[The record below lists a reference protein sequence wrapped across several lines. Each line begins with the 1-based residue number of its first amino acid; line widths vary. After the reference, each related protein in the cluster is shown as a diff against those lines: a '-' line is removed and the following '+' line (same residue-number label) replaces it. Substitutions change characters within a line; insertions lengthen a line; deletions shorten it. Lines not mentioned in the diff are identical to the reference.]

1 MTVATHKTKKAG
13 RPVQD
18 NKKDVRAAVRFSAL
32 EYYVVK
38 QKAIR
43 SGLTISSYIR
53 QTALSGKVISRLTT
67 EEVHFVRQLIGMSNN
82 INQVAKT
89 CHSQGLFEAMAYF
102 EQYQAQLD
110 EILLKLQS

>member
-1 MTVATHKTKKAG
+1 MTVVSHKKKKAG

-18 NKKDVRAAVRFSAL
+18 VKKDVRAAVRFSAL
-32 EYYVVK
+32 EYYLVK
-38 QKAIR
+38 QKATR

-53 QTALSGKVISRLTT
+53 QTAISAKVISRLTT

-82 INQVAKT
+82 INQIART

-102 EQYQAQLD
+102 EQYRTQLD